1 MGYIDKFINDDSLPE
16 SKAISIRLSLNRKT
30 LKNLDLVR
38 LDGGFAT
45 YSMTVARLIDAKAGR
60 IKAKGERESYEKAKP
75 SPKKS
80 PLTLEIP
87 DYGF

>member
-30 LKNLDLVR
+30 LKNLELAR

-60 IKAKGERESYEKAKP
+60 IKAKEEREASSRKEKTAKR
-75 SPKKS
+75 S